1 MLDRRVAALGAL
13 CVLGLMA
20 GPVLGAP
27 GLDPATRTATFG
39 PFVVRWSLTDPEVIV
54 GLSWK
59 GSPNLTNTWVHP
71 NCPEGGAHEFFG
83 NSWRTDNDVAFV
95 SPVGWGTVGTWAES
109 GAGVD
114 ISSAAS
120 GCYGTSGIPVTTSY
134 ELFGGEAT
142 SARIQVE
149 RRFEFGST
157 PFASDLRPYIP
168 RLYPVDRY
176 SRVLHPN
183 ANVTALVTED
193 ALSCGYGCRVTDWNG
208 TWFAVHD
215 PQAGRG
221 MIVRHEPSTHSV
233 ALWVDADS
241 GSATTATS
249 VALLQPPG
257 GFTGTVVDRQT
268 LCVYDSSTWIPSLTP
283 AAGCAAAWKDG
294 VTVAAS
300 KLGLPSAPGSYT
312 AATKLSPLGKY
323 VTWQARLG
331 LAAAGKVVGVWV
343 AARNAD
349 GTWGRYVRRTARLA
363 DASGVV
369 TFSWRES
376 SPRWLSVRFGLDTTL
391 STAAQARWR

>member
-1 MLDRRVAALGAL
+1 VDRRLAALVAL
-13 CVLGLMA
+13 CVVGLTA

-27 GLDPATRTATFG
+27 GVNPAARTAVAG
-39 PFVVRWSLTDPEVIV
+39 PLVVRWSLADPEAIV

-59 GSPNLTNTWVHP
+59 GSPNLTNAWVHP
-71 NCPEGGAHEFFG
+71 ACPEGGVSEFFG
-83 NSWRTDNDVAFV
+83 NSWTTDNDTAFL
-95 SPVGWGTVGTWAES
+95 SPVGWGTVGTWAET
-109 GAGVD
+109 GTGVD
-114 ISSAAS
+114 IASAAA

-134 ELFGGEAT
+134 ELFGGNAA

-149 RRFEFGST
+149 RRFEFGTT

-168 RLYPVDRY
+168 RLYPVDTY

-183 ANVTALVTED
+183 ATGTALVTQN
-193 ALSCGYGCRVTDWNG
+193 ALDCGYGCRVTDWNG
-208 TWFAVHD
+208 TWFALHD
-215 PQAGRG
+215 PRAGLG
-221 MIVRHEPSTHSV
+221 MIVRHESSTYPV

-241 GSATTATS
+241 GSVTTATS

-268 LCVYDSSTWIPSLTP
+268 LCLYDSSTWIPSLALP
-283 AAGCAAAWKDG
+283 AGCAAAWKDG

-300 KLGLPSAPGSYT
+300 KVGLASAPGAYT
-312 AATKLSPLGKY
+312 TATKLAPLGKT

-331 LAAAGKVVGVWV
+331 SAAAGKVIGVWV

-349 GTWGRYVRRTARLA
+349 GTWGRYVRRTARIA
-363 DASGVV
+363 DAAGVV
-369 TFSWRES
+369 TYSWRQTT
-376 SPRWLSVRFGLDTTL
+376 PKWLSVRFELDTTL